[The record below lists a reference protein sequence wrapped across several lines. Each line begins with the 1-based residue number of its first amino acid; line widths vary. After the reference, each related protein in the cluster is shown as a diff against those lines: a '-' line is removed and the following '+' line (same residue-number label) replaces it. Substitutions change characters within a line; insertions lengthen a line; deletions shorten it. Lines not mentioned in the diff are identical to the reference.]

1 LWRQLPA
8 LARRDPK
15 LPRVEPFKTALSADF
30 ERIGTSRCAT
40 SRDAA
45 EVKAWNVAPIDHRW
59 KQPK

>member
-1 LWRQLPA
+1 